1 MAVDRIEILLNVE
14 LDDGGVLAPFH
25 AGDPHVV
32 LHVERGP
39 DGPLPVLTRKRT
51 VDEHGPV
58 NALQL
63 LMNGELD
70 NLVPEL
76 WDVEAPRLRLRDRL
90 VPIRARPVFLL
101 SLGGV
106 GSRPNGLERPP

>member
-1 MAVDRIEILLNVE
+1 MLY
-14 LDDGGVLAPFH
+14 
-25 AGDPHVV
+25 
-32 LHVERGP
+32 VERGP

-90 VPIRARPVFLL
+90 VTIGAGVVFLL
-101 SLGGV
+101 SLL
-106 GSRPNGLERPP
+106 RARADRLELPPEFDVVDLGEEVVS